1 MSIANFYSR
10 IRGCIYTFIT
20 FPVIIILSALTFTS
34 CFIAKPTYIFKDIT
48 SDTIIKR
55 LPDTDHQL
63 KIQKNDVLNLTI
75 SSLNPLEDIFFNS
88 GTASSSSTSKDAGA
102 GSGYLVNEDGN
113 IYLHKL
119 GTIMVAGST
128 RKELKL
134 KLEKDLLPFLKDPIV
149 SISFGNHFITVMG
162 EVGSSQIVNMPAEK
176 ISLIDAIALSGNASP
191 NADFKK
197 LMVIRETATTKEF
210 KQLNLENK
218 SIFTSPWYYLQ
229 PKDILII
236 KPYEEKMLGEQKR
249 MRNQQIFTTLLSS
262 ISFALIILDR
272 ILRR

>member
-1 MSIANFYSR
+1 MSIPNFYSR
-10 IRGCIYTFIT
+10 IRGCIYTFIS
-20 FPVIIILSALTFTS
+20 FSVVILLSALTFTS
-34 CFIAKPTYIFKDIT
+34 CFIAKPSYIFKDIT
-48 SDTIIKR
+48 TDTIIKR
-55 LPDTDHQL
+55 IPESNIQL

-75 SSLNPLEDIFFNS
+75 SSLNPLEDAFFNS
-88 GTASSSSTSKDAGA
+88 STSSVAGSA
-102 GSGYLVNEDGN
+102 KETGTGSGYVVNEDGN

-134 KLEKDLLPFLKDPIV
+134 KLETDLLPFLKDPIV
-149 SISFGNHFITVMG
+149 SVNFGNHFITVLG
-162 EVGSSQIVNMPAEK
+162 EVGSTQIVNMPAEK

-191 NADFKK
+191 NANFKN

-229 PKDILII
+229 PKDVLVI
-236 KPYEEKMLGEQKR
+236 KPYDQKIRIEQKR
-249 MRNQQIFTTLLSS
+249 TRNQQMFATLLSS
-262 ISFALIILDR
+262 ISLVLIILDR

>member
-88 GTASSSSTSKDAGA
+88 STASSSGTSKDAGA

-176 ISLIDAIALSGNASP
+176 ISLIDAIAISGNASP
-191 NADFKK
+191 NANFKN
-197 LMVIRETATTKEF
+197 LMVIRETPTSKEF

-229 PKDILII
+229 PKDILVI
-236 KPYEEKMLGEQKR
+236 KPYEEKIRTEQKR
-249 MRNQQIFTTLLSS
+249 IRNQQLYATILSS
-262 ISFALIILDR
+262 ISLALIILDR

>member
-20 FPVIIILSALTFTS
+20 LPVIIILSALTFTS
-34 CFIAKPTYIFKDIT
+34 CFIAKPSYIFKDIT
-48 SDTIIKR
+48 VDASIKR
-55 LPDTDHQL
+55 MPDTDHQL
-63 KIQKNDVLNLTI
+63 KIQKNDLLNLTI

-88 GTASSSSTSKDAGA
+88 STVSSSGASKEAGA

-149 SISFGNHFITVMG
+149 SISFSNHFITVMG
-162 EVGSSQIVNMPAEK
+162 EVGSTQIVNMPAEK

-229 PKDILII
+229 PKDILVI
-236 KPYEEKMLGEQKR
+236 KPYEEKILGEQKR

>member
-88 GTASSSSTSKDAGA
+88 STASSSSTSKDAGA

-191 NADFKK
+191 NANFKN
-197 LMVIRETATTKEF
+197 LMVIRETPTSKEF

-229 PKDILII
+229 PKDILVI
-236 KPYEEKMLGEQKR
+236 KPYEEKILGEKK
-249 MRNQQIFTTLLSS
+249 MTRNQQIFTTLLSS

>member
-88 GTASSSSTSKDAGA
+88 STASSSGTSKDAGA

-229 PKDILII
+229 PKDILVI
-236 KPYEEKMLGEQKR
+236 KPYEEKIRTEQKR
-249 MRNQQIFTTLLSS
+249 IRNQQLYATILSS
-262 ISFALIILDR
+262 ISLALIILDR